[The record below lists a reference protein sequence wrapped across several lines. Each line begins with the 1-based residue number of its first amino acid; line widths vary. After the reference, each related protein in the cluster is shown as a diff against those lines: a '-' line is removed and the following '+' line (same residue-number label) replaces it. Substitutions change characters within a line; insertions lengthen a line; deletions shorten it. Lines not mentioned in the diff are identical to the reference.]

1 MVYAVDF
8 GRGVEDAWSSV
19 AAFVPKLVAFLLILL
34 IGWLVAKSVEKI
46 LDKVLERVGF
56 DRWVERG
63 GIKRALANSKYDA
76 SSILGRLVYYAILLF
91 TLSVAFGVFG
101 PNPISTYLGAVIG
114 YLPKLF
120 VAILILVIASAI
132 AAAVKGLIENTLG
145 GLSYGKVLANAASA
159 LILVIGV
166 TAALNQ
172 LQIATAVVNA
182 VLYAALAAIAGI
194 AIVAVGGGGIRPMQ
208 QRWER
213 ALTRYDQE
221 KPRIAEQARQ
231 APSARQQA
239 QLAYQQ
245 AQPNAGRQG
254 GYADSSTAAGYPVDG
269 ATVAQ
274 DQHGTDYP
282 QR

>member
-1 MVYAVDF
+1 MVQAVDF
-8 GRGVEDAWSSV
+8 GQGVEDAWSTV
-19 AAFVPKLVAFLLILL
+19 ATFVPKLLAFLLILL
-34 IGWLVAKSVEKI
+34 IGWLIAKAVEKI

-63 GIKRALANSKYDA
+63 GIKRALENSKYDA

-132 AAAVKGLIENTLG
+132 AAAVKGLVENTLG
-145 GLSYGKVLANAASA
+145 GLSYGKVLANAASV

-194 AIVAVGGGGIRPMQ
+194 AIVAVGGGGIKPMQ

-213 ALTRYDQE
+213 TLTRYDEE
-221 KPRIAEQARQ
+221 KPRIAEQARR

-239 QLAYQQ
+239 EQAYAQT
-245 AQPNAGRQG
+245 QPNGRP
-254 GYADSSTAAGYPVDG
+254 AASSSSSY
-269 ATVAQ
+269 
-274 DQHGTDYP
+274 
-282 QR
+282 

>member
-1 MVYAVDF
+1 MVQAVDF

-19 AAFVPKLVAFLLILL
+19 AAFVPKLLAFLVILL
-34 IGWLVAKSVEKI
+34 VGWLIAKAVEKI

-56 DRWVERG
+56 DKWVERG

-101 PNPISTYLGAVIG
+101 PNPISVYLGAVIG

-120 VAILILVIASAI
+120 VALLILIIAAAI

-194 AIVAVGGGGIRPMQ
+194 AIVSVGGGGIRPMQ

-213 ALTRYDQE
+213 TLTRYDEE

-239 QLAYQQ
+239 QQAYQQ
-245 AQPNAGRQG
+245 AQPSDGRQM
-254 GYADSSTAAGYPVDG
+254 GYAAGSTAAGYPADG
-269 ATVAQ
+269 ATTVQ
-274 DQHGTDYP
+274 DQYGTGHP
-282 QR
+282 ER

>member
-1 MVYAVDF
+1 MVQAVDF
-8 GRGVEDAWSSV
+8 GQGVEDAWSTV
-19 AAFVPKLVAFLLILL
+19 ATFVPKLLAFLLILL
-34 IGWLVAKSVEKI
+34 VGWLIAKAVEKI

-56 DRWVERG
+56 DKWVERG
-63 GIKRALANSKYDA
+63 GVKRALQNSKYDA

-101 PNPISTYLGAVIG
+101 SNPISDYLGAVIG

-120 VAILILVIASAI
+120 VAILILVVASAI

-145 GLSYGKVLANAASA
+145 GLSYGKVLANAASV

-194 AIVAVGGGGIRPMQ
+194 AIVAIGGGGIKPMQ

-213 ALTRYDQE
+213 TLSRYDEE
-221 KPRIAEQARQ
+221 KPRIAEQARR
-231 APSARQQA
+231 APSPRDQARD
-239 QLAYQQ
+239 AYAQ
-245 AQPNAGRQG
+245 AQPGQSPSDG
-254 GYADSSTAAGYPVDG
+254 STAVSYQDGYSG
-269 ATVAQ
+269 
-274 DQHGTDYP
+274 
-282 QR
+282 R

>member
-1 MVYAVDF
+1 MVQAVDF

-19 AAFVPKLVAFLLILL
+19 AAFVPKLLAFLVILL

-63 GIKRALANSKYDA
+63 GVKRALANSKYDA

-120 VAILILVIASAI
+120 VAILILVIAAAI
-132 AAAVKGLIENTLG
+132 AAAVKTLIENTLG
-145 GLSYGKVLANAASA
+145 GLSYGRILATAASA

-239 QLAYQQ
+239 QQAYQQ
-245 AQPNAGRQG
+245 VQSNAGPQD
-254 GYADSSTAAGYPVDG
+254 GYAAGSTAVGNPVDG
-269 ATVAQ
+269 ATVVQ
-274 DQHGTDYP
+274 DQYGRDYP

>member
-1 MVYAVDF
+1 MVLAVDY
-8 GRGVEDAWSSV
+8 GQGVSDAWSTV
-19 AAFVPKLVAFLLILL
+19 ATFIPKLLAFLVILL
-34 IGWLVAKSVEKI
+34 IGWLVAKAVEKI

-76 SSILGRLVYYAILLF
+76 SSILGRIVYYAILLF

-101 PNPISTYLGAVIG
+101 PNPISDYLGAVIG

-120 VAILILVIASAI
+120 AAILILVIAAAV

-145 GLSYGKVLANAASA
+145 GLSYGKVLANAASV

-166 TAALNQ
+166 VAALNE

-194 AIVAVGGGGIRPMQ
+194 VIVAVGGGGIRPMQ

-213 ALTRYDQE
+213 ALVRYDEE
-221 KPRIAEQARQ
+221 KPRIAEHARR

-239 QLAYQQ
+239 EQAYAQ
-245 AQPNAGRQG
+245 ARPDDRFPGNG
-254 GYADSSTAAGYPVDG
+254 STASD
-269 ATVAQ
+269 Q
-274 DQHGTDYP
+274 DYRTL
-282 QR
+282 

>member
-1 MVYAVDF
+1 MVQAVDF
-8 GRGVEDAWSSV
+8 GQGVEDAWSTV
-19 AAFVPKLVAFLLILL
+19 ATFVPKLLAFLLILL
-34 IGWLVAKSVEKI
+34 VGWLIAKAVEKI

-101 PNPISTYLGAVIG
+101 PNPISDYLGAVIG
-114 YLPKLF
+114 YLPRLF
-120 VAILILVIASAI
+120 VAILILVIASAV
-132 AAAVKGLIENTLG
+132 AAAVKSLIESTLG
-145 GLSYGKVLANAASA
+145 GLSYGKVLANAASV

-194 AIVAVGGGGIRPMQ
+194 VIVAVGGGGIRPMQ
-208 QRWER
+208 HRWER
-213 ALTRYDQE
+213 ALARYDEE

-239 QLAYQQ
+239 EQAYSQ
-245 AQPNAGRQG
+245 ARPYDDR
-254 GYADSSTAAGYPVDG
+254 SSDG
-269 ATVAQ
+269 STVA
-274 DQHGTDYP
+274 Y
-282 QR
+282 

>member
-1 MVYAVDF
+1 MVQAVDF
-8 GRGVEDAWSSV
+8 GQGVEDAWSTV
-19 AAFVPKLVAFLLILL
+19 ATFVPKLLAFLLILL
-34 IGWLVAKSVEKI
+34 IGWLIAKAVEKI

-76 SSILGRLVYYAILLF
+76 SSVLGRLVYYAILLF

-145 GLSYGKVLANAASA
+145 GLSYGKVLANAASV

-194 AIVAVGGGGIRPMQ
+194 AIVAVGGGGIKPMQ

-213 ALTRYDQE
+213 ALTRYDEE
-221 KPRIAEQARQ
+221 KPRIADQARR
-231 APSARQQA
+231 APSTRDQARDAYDQA
-239 QLAYQQ
+239 R
-245 AQPNAGRQG
+245 PDGRTDG
-254 GYADSSTAAGYPVDG
+254 STAVYQDG
-269 ATVAQ
+269 SSA
-274 DQHGTDYP
+274 
-282 QR
+282 R

>member
-1 MVYAVDF
+1 MVQAVDF
-8 GRGVEDAWSSV
+8 GQGVEDAWSTV
-19 AAFVPKLVAFLLILL
+19 ATFIPKLLAFLLILL
-34 IGWLVAKSVEKI
+34 VGWLIAKAVEKI

-56 DRWVERG
+56 DKWVERG
-63 GIKRALANSKYDA
+63 GVKRALQNSKYDA

-101 PNPISTYLGAVIG
+101 PNPISDYLGAVIG

-120 VAILILVIASAI
+120 VAILILVIASAV

-145 GLSYGKVLANAASA
+145 GLSYGKVLANAASV

-194 AIVAVGGGGIRPMQ
+194 AIVAIGGGGIRPMQ

-213 ALTRYDQE
+213 TLSRYDEE
-221 KPRIAEQARQ
+221 KPRIAEQTRR
-231 APSARQQA
+231 APSPRDQARD
-239 QLAYQQ
+239 AYAQ
-245 AQPNAGRQG
+245 AQPEQSQSDG
-254 GYADSSTAAGYPVDG
+254 STAVSYQDGYPG
-269 ATVAQ
+269 
-274 DQHGTDYP
+274 
-282 QR
+282 R